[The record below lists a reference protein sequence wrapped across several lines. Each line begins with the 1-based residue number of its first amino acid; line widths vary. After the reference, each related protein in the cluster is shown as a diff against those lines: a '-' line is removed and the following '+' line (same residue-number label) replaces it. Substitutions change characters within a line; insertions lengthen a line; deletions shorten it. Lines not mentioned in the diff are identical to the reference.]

1 MNQKH
6 CNAKTSTLN
15 GSALSTKCRKYEKVI
30 GRPNVISLQHTV
42 RDSWAQRTRSES
54 TERRRDPFIK
64 RKRGEPQEQVTE
76 TQSEGKT
83 RFYPTHSHEF
93 RGQTGKGNPIGE
105 GMAPGNKNWLRMPNR
120 PTERGKS
127 LLLQKEMNQK
137 HCNAKTSTLNGSALS
152 TKCRKYEKVI
162 GRPNVIS
169 LQHTVRDSW
178 AQRTR
183 SESTERRRD
192 PFIKRKRG
200 EPQEQVTETQSEGK
214 TRFYPTHTQETCPR

>member
-1 MNQKH
+1 
-6 CNAKTSTLN
+6 
-15 GSALSTKCRKYEKVI
+15 
-30 GRPNVISLQHTV
+30 
-42 RDSWAQRTRSES
+42 
-54 TERRRDPFIK
+54 
-64 RKRGEPQEQVTE
+64 
-76 TQSEGKT
+76 
-83 RFYPTHSHEF
+83 
-93 RGQTGKGNPIGE
+93 
-105 GMAPGNKNWLRMPNR
+105 MPNR

-214 TRFYPTHTQETCPR
+214 TRFYPTHSHEFRGQTGKRNTNRRRDGSGKQKLATDAQPPYRERQVTSASERDESETLQCKNFHAQRQRALNKMPQIRKGDWKTKCNFVTAYGERQLGPTHKERID

>member
-1 MNQKH
+1 M
-6 CNAKTSTLN
+6 
-15 GSALSTKCRKYEKVI
+15 
-30 GRPNVISLQHTV
+30 

-127 LLLQKEMNQK
+127 TSASEIGESERLQCKNF
-137 HCNAKTSTLNGSALS
+137 H
-152 TKCRKYEKVI
+152 
-162 GRPNVIS
+162 
-169 LQHTVRDSW
+169 
-178 AQRTR
+178 AQRQR
-183 SESTERRRD
+183 ALNKMPQIRKDEWQIRRRKVRNETYWCLQTD
-192 PFIKRKRG
+192 ENSTCSGYEEIRAVDRALHSEMSLDYK
-200 EPQEQVTETQSEGK
+200 QEKSY
-214 TRFYPTHTQETCPR
+214 RYN

>member
-1 MNQKH
+1 MGPTHKERID
-6 CNAKTSTLN
+6 K
-15 GSALSTKCRKYEKVI
+15 
-30 GRPNVISLQHTV
+30 
-42 RDSWAQRTRSES
+42 
-54 TERRRDPFIK
+54 RRRDPFIK

-83 RFYPTHSHEF
+83 RYYPTHSHEV
-93 RGQTGKGNPIGE
+93 RGQTGKRNTIGE

-162 GRPNVIS
+162 GKPNVIS

>member
-1 MNQKH
+1 
-6 CNAKTSTLN
+6 
-15 GSALSTKCRKYEKVI
+15 
-30 GRPNVISLQHTV
+30 
-42 RDSWAQRTRSES
+42 
-54 TERRRDPFIK
+54 
-64 RKRGEPQEQVTE
+64 
-76 TQSEGKT
+76 
-83 RFYPTHSHEF
+83 
-93 RGQTGKGNPIGE
+93 
-105 GMAPGNKNWLRMPNR
+105 MPNR

-183 SESTERRRD
+183 SESTSDDEILSQKEVWPKTTGTSDGKRELRQEHATIQPIHPKKYVYPLEREKS
-192 PFIKRKRG
+192 IG
-200 EPQEQVTETQSEGK
+200 EGWPREYKMTPETHPHSEG
-214 TRFYPTHTQETCPR
+214 TQEARDATKLHRIREVQDSLGARRPP